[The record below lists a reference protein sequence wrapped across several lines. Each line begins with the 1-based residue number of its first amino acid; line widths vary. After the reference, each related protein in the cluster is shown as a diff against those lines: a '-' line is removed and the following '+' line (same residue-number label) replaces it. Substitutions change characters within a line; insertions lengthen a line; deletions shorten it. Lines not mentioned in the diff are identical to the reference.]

1 MNKKLLI
8 MKNFPKNIIDIK
20 WNEMPLVN
28 PGKVI
33 RTSELIMGEPMTLFL
48 YKDGGVMVDK
58 LIEEGK
64 GITSF
69 RAVNYSEFFSENFS
83 EGAYTVLSDVLYI
96 YNIGTELSNSSE
108 FSDKVL
114 HKLVQHNKAA
124 GNTTILTSDYYNGS
138 TFGTRYSMTDQLID
152 SKMQVLK

>member
-1 MNKKLLI
+1 
-8 MKNFPKNIIDIK
+8 MKNFPANILEVSWK
-20 WNEMPLVN
+20 EMPLVN

-33 RTSELIMGEPMTLFL
+33 RTSELVLEEPMTLFL

-58 LIEEGK
+58 LIEEGV
-64 GITSF
+64 GVTAF
-69 RAVNYSEFFSENFS
+69 RAVDYAGFFSENFS
-83 EGAYTVLSDVLYI
+83 EGAYTVTSEILYI
-96 YNIGTELSNSSE
+96 FNIGTELSNSSE

-138 TFGTRYSMTDQLID
+138 TFGTRYNMTDQLID
-152 SKMQVLK
+152 SKMQILK